1 MAVTRKY
8 NPGFLSD
15 DEIVASFCVRTSEFE
30 SIMEMLREC
39 TGASNA
45 HQIVIGPRGS
55 GKTTL
60 LLRVAAEVRRD
71 AELSESFFPIVF
83 AEESYE
89 VATAGE
95 FWLECLGRLAVQA
108 PQGDGAPD
116 LYRTYDELRTTR
128 DDRSLGDRCLGAL
141 LDFSD
146 RERKRLVLI
155 AENLNTMF
163 GDMADEDAGWRLRKI
178 LQTEPRIILLASAT
192 NRFDQIDNPDEALY
206 ELFRVLPLR
215 PLDTAECAVLW
226 ETVSGQSA
234 RIETIRALRILV
246 GGSPRL
252 FVIFA
257 RFGAGLSFRQL
268 MADLLDL
275 VDDHTEYF
283 RSHLEMLAPQE
294 RRVYLALADLWKPA
308 TTREIANSA
317 RLETSKCS
325 AQLARLV
332 ERQIVQV
339 TGGIARRKQYYLTER
354 LYNIYHLL
362 RRPRGPDRLVESLV
376 RFMASYYSPGE
387 LTEIGA
393 GIVRVAGSVDDEM
406 PPLER
411 AALMQLLNVSALG
424 ERRGELLKLIPAGLS
439 EALGLAVPPAG
450 ELKPESP
457 GAKPDPP
464 HVDPLPG
471 DDADASAERLG
482 RDLLERGRAVR
493 KLKRPEEALAAYD
506 EVVRRFGENEAPAL
520 DETVAEA
527 LLEKGATLAGLHRQ
541 EEALATCDE
550 VVGRYGESEAPTLL
564 ETVAKALFNKGVAF
578 GELNRPEE
586 ALTAYGEVM
595 GRYGASEASGLLEVV
610 SYALANQGM
619 ILDELN
625 RPEEAF
631 ATYGEVVRRFGDEEA
646 PAIVETVAKVL
657 VSTAV
662 TLGTLNRPE
671 EALAACDEVVRRYGT
686 SETPIL
692 VDMVASALLNKGP
705 PLQALNRLEEA
716 LAVCNEVVRRH
727 GTSETP
733 DLLEMVAK
741 ALANK
746 GTALRELDRLD
757 EALTAFDEVID
768 RFSTSETPA
777 VVEAVA
783 SALCDKG
790 AMLGVLNRPEEAVVA
805 LDEVVCRY
813 RMREAPRLRL
823 VVARALVNKTV
834 ALHRLSQPEE
844 ALAILDEVVSRYG
857 TSAEP
862 GFLGIH
868 GRCPLEQGVCARR
881 IESAGRSTD
890 GL

>member
-30 SIMEMLREC
+30 SIMELLREC

-60 LLRVAAEVRRD
+60 LLRVAAEVRRG

-108 PQGDGAPD
+108 QGDGAPD
-116 LYRTYDELRTTR
+116 LHRTYAELRTIR

-146 RERKRLVLI
+146 RESKRLVLI

-163 GDMADEDAGWRLRKI
+163 GDMTDEDAGWRLRKI

-215 PLDTAECAVLW
+215 SLDTAECAVLW
-226 ETVSGQSA
+226 ETVTGQGA
-234 RIETIRALRILV
+234 RLETIRALRILV

-308 TTREIANSA
+308 TTREIADSA

-339 TGGIARRKQYYLTER
+339 TGGTARRKQYYLAER

-376 RFMASYYSPGE
+376 RFMASYYSPHE
-387 LTEIGA
+387 LTEIGVR
-393 GIVRVAGSVDDEM
+393 IVREAGGVDGEM
-406 PPLER
+406 PPLQQ
-411 AALMQLLNVSALG
+411 AALQQLLNVPALG
-424 ERRGELLKLIPAGLS
+424 KRRGELLEMIPPGLS
-439 EALGLAVPPAG
+439 EALGLSLPPSG
-450 ELKPESP
+450 EPKPEST

-464 HVDPLPG
+464 QVDALPE
-471 DDADASAERLG
+471 DHADASAERQG
-482 RDLLERGRAVR
+482 RDLLERGRTLR
-493 KLKRPEEALAAYD
+493 KLIRPDKALTAYD
-506 EVVRRFGENEAPAL
+506 EVVRRFGESEAPAL
-520 DETVAEA
+520 AEMVAEA
-527 LLEKGATLAGLHRQ
+527 LFEKGGNARRA
-541 EEALATCDE
+541 E
-550 VVGRYGESEAPTLL
+550 PT
-564 ETVAKALFNKGVAF
+564 G
-578 GELNRPEE
+578 G
-586 ALTAYGEVM
+586 
-595 GRYGASEASGLLEVV
+595 SSG
-610 SYALANQGM
+610 
-619 ILDELN
+619 D
-625 RPEEAF
+625 
-631 ATYGEVVRRFGDEEA
+631 VRRGGA
-646 PAIVETVAKVL
+646 
-657 VSTAV
+657 AV
-662 TLGTLNRPE
+662 RGE
-671 EALAACDEVVRRYGT
+671 
-686 SETPIL
+686 
-692 VDMVASALLNKGP
+692 
-705 PLQALNRLEEA
+705 
-716 LAVCNEVVRRH
+716 
-727 GTSETP
+727 
-733 DLLEMVAK
+733 
-741 ALANK
+741 
-746 GTALRELDRLD
+746 
-757 EALTAFDEVID
+757 
-768 RFSTSETPA
+768 
-777 VVEAVA
+777 
-783 SALCDKG
+783 
-790 AMLGVLNRPEEAVVA
+790 
-805 LDEVVCRY
+805 
-813 RMREAPRLRL
+813 
-823 VVARALVNKTV
+823 
-834 ALHRLSQPEE
+834 
-844 ALAILDEVVSRYG
+844 
-857 TSAEP
+857 
-862 GFLGIH
+862 
-868 GRCPLEQGVCARR
+868 
-881 IESAGRSTD
+881 
-890 GL
+890 